1 MIQYAR
7 LHAVPGILLDS
18 TNGACD
24 KIQLVTYT
32 FVRENGVEFH

>member
-1 MIQYAR
+1 M
-7 LHAVPGILLDS
+7 HAVPGILLDS

-32 FVRENGVEFH
+32 NTFVRENGVEFH